1 VGVITVEKITSLFP
15 PILLFVYEIAQVY
28 DYMKIMVCGSIGY
41 GGIDQVRETYLF
53 LRNEGFDIVDNVV
66 SKCMDYSR
74 IKDFRN
80 RKALSHRIVSY
91 DLELIK
97 KTDVLVVLSTR
108 PSYGT
113 GIEAYIARNSGKH
126 VILFA
131 KSAVPTPWPI
141 EFSEHIV
148 QNEDE
153 LIKVL
158 YKLKKT

>member
-1 VGVITVEKITSLFP
+1 MVEKIRL
-15 PILLFVYEIAQVY
+15 
-28 DYMKIMVCGSIGY
+28 
-41 GGIDQVRETYLF
+41 ETRLF
-53 LRNEGFDIVDNVV
+53 LRNQGFDIVDNVV

-80 RKALSHRIVSY
+80 RKSLSHRIVAY
-91 DLELIK
+91 DSEVIK

-108 PSYGT
+108 PSYGA

-131 KSAVPTPWPI
+131 KSPVPTPWPI
-141 EFSEHIV
+141 EFSDHIV
-148 QNEDE
+148 KNEDE

-158 YKLKKT
+158 YKIKKL